1 MKPHCILFY
10 GNSQQPTIKYA
21 GTFRIASELRKH
33 GYDVQ
38 CIDITAFDKFD
49 DCLKEVLTNIVTEKT
64 LWVGFST
71 TFLTSIFGF
80 PYYRS
85 QKTFDLRF
93 AKYPGMSKGIIDFV
107 KLVKEKSPRAKFIAG
122 GSRKFMLE
130 QFGFK
135 SFKSHSDK
143 EIIEFTQWCG
153 GTNKT
158 PRLDFFSNAID
169 GSEFK
174 EFHRS
179 QNIYIPEDIID
190 ENDSLPIEVS
200 RGCIFKCKFCSF
212 PMNGKTK
219 GDWVKESTVLLDELK
234 RNYEEHGITNY
245 TFSDD
250 TYNDSADKVK
260 RLYDDVFSKLPFKL
274 AFTTYIRL
282 DLMIRFP
289 DTVDYLVNSGL
300 KSALFGIETINH
312 ESGKLI
318 GKGLDPKI
326 QFQFIE
332 EIKKNQFKDIMTYSG
347 FIAGLPKDT
356 QDYLDDLEE
365 FLMSDKNKLDFCLV
379 NSLSISPKNI
389 ENVNKNFYSEFD
401 LEYEKYGYEC
411 WEQIEDSPYTE
422 IRWKNNNTG
431 LTSDIT
437 HKFANDLNNR
447 IRTSKK
453 FKLGGFAYPY
463 HRLLGIPEQDLLS
476 LSIPEITAKYNIK
489 ELENTKRSMYRERLL
504 RLSRGNNVL

>member
-38 CIDITAFDKFD
+38 CIDITAFNKFD
-49 DCLKEVLTNIVTEKT
+49 DSLKEILNNIVTEKT

-93 AKYPGMSKGIIDFV
+93 SKDLTITDGIKEFV
-107 KLVKEKSPRAKFIAG
+107 NIVKEKSPRVKFISG

-135 SFKSHSDK
+135 NFKSYSDK
-143 EIIEFTQWCG
+143 EIVEFTQWCE
-153 GTNKT
+153 GTNKS
-158 PRLDFFSNAID
+158 PKLDFFSSAIQ
-169 GSEFK
+169 GSEFND
-174 EFHRS
+174 FHRS
-179 QNIYIPEDIID
+179 QNIYIPEDIISS
-190 ENDSLPIEVS
+190 NDSLPIEVS

-219 GDWVKESTVLLDELK
+219 GDWIKGSNVLLDELL

-250 TYNDSADKVK
+250 TYNDSVDKVK

-289 DTVDYLVNSGL
+289 ETVDYLVNSGL

-312 ESGKLI
+312 ESGKII

-326 QFQFIE
+326 QFEFIE
-332 EIKKNQFKDIMTYSG
+332 EIKKNQFKDVMTYSG

-356 QDYLDDLEE
+356 QEYLDELEE

-379 NSLSISPKNI
+379 NPLFISPKNI
-389 ENVNKNFYSEFD
+389 EHVNKTFYSEFD
-401 LEYEKYGYEC
+401 IEYEKYGYEC

-422 IRWKNNNTG
+422 IRWKNHNTG
-431 LTSDIT
+431 LDSMTT
-437 HKFANDLNNR
+437 HYFAERVNNR
-447 IRTSKK
+447 IRNSSK
-453 FKLGGFAYPY
+453 FKFGGFAYPY
-463 HRLLGIPEQDLLS
+463 HRSLGIPETDLLT
-476 LSIPEITAKYNIK
+476 LSIPEIVSKYDIK
-489 ELENTKRSMYRERLL
+489 ELENIKRYQYREHLL
-504 RLSRGNNVL
+504 KLSRK